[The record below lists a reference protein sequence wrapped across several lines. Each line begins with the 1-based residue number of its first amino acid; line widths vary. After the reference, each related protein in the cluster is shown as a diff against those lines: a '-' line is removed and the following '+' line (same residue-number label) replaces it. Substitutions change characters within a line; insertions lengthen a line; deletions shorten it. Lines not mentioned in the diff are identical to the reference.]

1 MTENSAYPLA
11 LPEGA
16 ELAGDYVIT
25 RTLGAGGFGITYE
38 ARERSLDRL
47 VAIKEF
53 FPIDIVEREGWALVK
68 PRSTQF
74 SVKYARGLAR
84 FIDEARTITQF
95 NHPNIV
101 KVLRYFKA
109 NNTAFMVLSYEQG
122 LDFDHW
128 QQQLGRRPSEDEL
141 KAIVLPLLDALERI
155 HKADFLHRD
164 IAPDNIIIRHDGSPV
179 LIDFGSARSDLTFSE
194 KTVSALVKSGYSPF
208 EQYAKTSKE
217 QGPWTDIYS
226 FAATLYQAVTLMAPP
241 DSLSRLAHD
250 ELQPA
255 AKLARKH
262 YSRPFLEAIDRA
274 LALKID
280 QRPQNVREWRTM
292 LFPPDAPPAQVPGSA
307 AAPVPPPTP
316 VFGAPP
322 PPASAQLVA
331 KAKRQAAKLHPAALS
346 LKLGRLARS
355 ARDGLKEMAPRLPEK
370 GSPQVV
376 AETTPKR
383 PQRSLVSMLDDF
395 EQRQALEQ
403 EQAAE
408 AARVAEVRAAAE
420 AVKAA
425 KAEAAALARQQHA
438 EQAAEARRIRQ
449 EMKAAARALKAE
461 RAEARRL
468 ARAEAAAARGD
479 APRGGWLRA
488 LPAWLNQSMMI
499 GLALI
504 VLAAGGIGI
513 FGDRLRHAVEVGSGT
528 EAGKQPRPAAT
539 DAQQPAETAGRL
551 ARTLAAHDGGV
562 ARLRLADDGATLISA
577 GKGGEVKLWQPQTG
591 DLISVLPAG
600 DAALGALDS
609 HASVLALADDKGFVS
624 LHDLSRKD
632 DTVTKFQAI
641 EGAIGALAFVGD
653 SYDFVLGGGNGAM
666 QYWSYDNGNYTRA
679 DFRGRDH
686 SGAVADLAGNE
697 RFIVSAAA
705 DGTAKMW
712 GRSRRTLV
720 RTYRGHD
727 GPIGAI
733 AISPDSRRIA
743 TAGADETVR
752 LWSNAGSRVRRIL
765 KGHTGPVHA
774 VAFAP
779 DSKTL
784 ASGGSDAT
792 VRLWDVRTGK
802 LLQTLEGHGGAVRGL
817 AFAADG
823 KRLYSAGDDETIKF
837 WDLEATTA
845 MN

>member
-1 MTENSAYPLA
+1 LTQNSQYPMA

-74 SVKYARGLAR
+74 SVKYARGLQR

-128 QQQLGRRPSEDEL
+128 QQQLGRRPTEAEL
-141 KAIVLPLLDALERI
+141 KAIALPLLDALERI

-241 DSLSRLAHD
+241 DSLSRLAND
-250 ELQPA
+250 EMQPA
-255 AKLARKH
+255 AKLAKKH
-262 YSRPFLEAIDRA
+262 YSRSFLEAIDRA

-280 QRPQNVREWRTM
+280 DRPQNVREWRMM
-292 LFPPDAPPAQVPGSA
+292 LFPPDAPPGNVPGSPA
-307 AAPVPPPTP
+307 AATPTP
-316 VFGAPP
+316 TSPLVGAA
-322 PPASAQLVA
+322 PAPVSAQMLA

-346 LKLGRLARS
+346 VKLGRLARS
-355 ARDGLKEMAPRLPEK
+355 ARDGLKEMTPRLPGK
-370 GSPQVV
+370 RQPQDG
-376 AETTPKR
+376 AADDAPKR
-383 PQRSLVSMLDDF
+383 HQRSLVSMLDDL
-395 EQRQALEQ
+395 EHRQAREV

-408 AARVAEVRAAAE
+408 AA
-420 AVKAA
+420 KAA
-425 KAEAAALARQQHA
+425 KAEAKALARQQRA
-438 EQAAEARRIRQ
+438 EQVAEQRRVKQEAA
-449 EMKAAARALKAE
+449 AAARALKAE
-461 RAEARRL
+461 QAEARRQ

-479 APRGGWLRA
+479 APGRGSGLLRA

-504 VLAAGGIGI
+504 ALAAGGIGF
-513 FGDRLRHAVEVGSGT
+513 FGEKIRDAVEDVQLPRMVATNS
-528 EAGKQPRPAAT
+528 QPPAAG
-539 DAQQPAETAGRL
+539 ARL

-562 ARLRLADDGATLISA
+562 AFLRLSDDGSQLVSA
-577 GKGGEVKLWQPQTG
+577 GRGSEIKLWQPQSG
-591 DLISVLPAG
+591 DLLAVLPAG
-600 DAALGALDS
+600 RDPIGAADT
-609 HASVLALADDKGFVS
+609 HAGVLALGDDKGFVS
-624 LHDLSRKD
+624 LLDLGGKD
-632 DTVTKFQAI
+632 AAVTRFQALD
-641 EGAIGALAFVGD
+641 GPIGALAFVGGN
-653 SYDFVLGGGNGAM
+653 YDFVLGGGNGKL
-666 QYWSYDNGNYTRA
+666 QYWSYDNGNYTRS

-686 SGAVADLAGNE
+686 EGGITSLAGGE
-697 RFIVSAAA
+697 RYIVSAAS
-705 DGTAKMW
+705 DGIAKIW

-727 GPIGAI
+727 GPIDAI
-733 AISPDSRRIA
+733 TISADGRRIA

-752 LWSNAGSRVRRIL
+752 LWSNAGSRVRRVL

-774 VAFAP
+774 VAFSP

-784 ASGGSDAT
+784 ASGGSDALI
-792 VRLWDVRTGK
+792 RLWDVRSGK
-802 LLQTLEGHGGAVRGL
+802 LLQTLEGHTGAVRCL
-817 AFAADG
+817 VFAADG
-823 KRLYSAGDDETIKF
+823 KRLYSAGDDETIRF
-837 WDLEATTA
+837 WDLEAKTA